1 LSSLTKGLILLLVI
15 LGIGVGLVFWKNK
28 VGGHAGGSYNSIS
41 KGEIETLLAD
51 VAKNNPMALKR
62 LAEDPE
68 MKKQQLDSLKQL
80 LAFASE
86 AQREGLTN
94 EPNNK
99 NELENIA
106 YEVVA
111 VNYDREINKDKGP
124 MPPFGFISEDQVKAF
139 WGEGA
144 QPETGWW
151 ESFKGKIGL
160 GKKDRELAFQKFID
174 TKLALLAESN
184 PQMKDKQLS
193 EEEKTQ
199 ARDFYAKINIY
210 HDEYET
216 KLAAGQIP
224 KELQDKIELQTKLQ
238 QSQFLARIY
247 SAKMAEKLKVT
258 DEEVAKYIADHP
270 ELGSGEKRAKAQEIL
285 DRAKAG
291 EDFVKLANEFS
302 EDPGNNGAKEGEKNG
317 GLYANVVKGKMVAPF
332 EAAALALEPG
342 QIAPELVETDFGFH
356 IIKLEKKGVSED
368 PALKGQETY
377 DARHILIGTG
387 IKDPENPM
395 GGEKP
400 VKIYVKQKLEEEKE
414 KKFLEEIVARN
425 NVTVAEDFTIPT
437 VTDEQIQ
444 EMMKKQQEM
453 RGGPGMGDEGG
464 AAPPPPPPAA
474 SKSASNSA
482 SNAANASQE
491 AGKKTN

>member
-1 LSSLTKGLILLLVI
+1 MSSLTKGLILLLVI
-15 LGIGVGLVFWKNK
+15 LGIGAGLVFWKNK
-28 VGGHAGGSYNSIS
+28 VGGHSVGSFNSIS
-41 KGEIETLLAD
+41 KAEIETLLSD

-99 NELENIA
+99 TELENIA

-111 VNYDREINKDKGP
+111 VNYDRDINKDKGP
-124 MPPFGFISEDQVKAF
+124 MPPFGFITEDQVKAF
-139 WGEGA
+139 WGEGE
-144 QPETGWW
+144 QPAPGWW
-151 ESFKGKIGL
+151 DSFKNKIGL
-160 GKKDRELAFQKFID
+160 GKKDRELAFQKFLD

-193 EEEKTQ
+193 EQEKTQ

-210 HDEYET
+210 YEEYET
-216 KLAAGQIP
+216 KLAAGQIS

-238 QSQFLARIY
+238 QAQFLARIY
-247 SAKMAEKLKVT
+247 SAKMADKLKVT
-258 DEEVAKYIADHP
+258 DEDVAKYIADHP
-270 ELGSGEKRAKAQEIL
+270 ELGGADKRAKAQGIL

-302 EDPGNNGAKEGEKNG
+302 EDPGNNGAKDGEKNG

-342 QIAPELVETDFGFH
+342 QISPELVETDFGYH
-356 IIKLEKKGVSED
+356 IIKLEKKGVSEEE
-368 PALKGQETY
+368 ATKGQEVY

-414 KKFLEEIVARN
+414 KTAMDEIVARN
-425 NVTVAEDFTIPT
+425 NVTVAEDFVIPT

-453 RGGPGMGDEGG
+453 RGGPGMEDEAGPAG
-464 AAPPPPPPAA
+464 PPPPSAEVK
-474 SKSASNSA
+474 KS
-482 SNAANASQE
+482 E
-491 AGKKTN
+491 AKKPEPKKTK

>member
-15 LGIGVGLVFWKNK
+15 LGIGAGLVFWKSK
-28 VGGHAGGSYNSIS
+28 VGGHAGGSYNSIN
-41 KGEIETLLAD
+41 KEEIETLLAD

-99 NELENIA
+99 AELQNIA

-111 VNYDREINKDKGP
+111 MNYDRDINKDKGP
-124 MPPFGFISEDQVKAF
+124 MPPFGFITEDQVKAF
-139 WGEGA
+139 WGEGEQ
-144 QPETGWW
+144 QPAGWW
-151 ESFKGKIGL
+151 DSFKNKIGL
-160 GKKDRELAFQKFID
+160 GRKDNELAFTKFLD
-174 TKLALLAESN
+174 TKLALLAETN
-184 PQMKDKQLS
+184 PQMKDKQLTD
-193 EEEKTQ
+193 EERSQ
-199 ARDFYAKINIY
+199 ARDFFAKINIY

-216 KLAAGQIP
+216 KLGSGQITP
-224 KELQDKIELQTKLQ
+224 ELQKKIELQTKLQ
-238 QSQFLARIY
+238 QAQFLARIY

-270 ELGSGEKRAKAQEIL
+270 ELGGGEKRAKAEEIL
-285 DRAKAG
+285 NRAKAG
-291 EDFVKLANEFS
+291 EDFAKLANEFS
-302 EDPGNNGAKEGEKNG
+302 EDPGNKGAKEGEFNG
-317 GLYANVVKGKMVAPF
+317 GLYANVAKGKMVAPF

-342 QIAPELVETDFGFH
+342 QVSPNLVETDFGYH
-356 IIKLEKKGVSED
+356 IIKLEKKGISED
-368 PALKGQETY
+368 EATKGQETY

-387 IKDPENPM
+387 IKDPDSPM

-400 VKIYVKQKLEEEKE
+400 VKLYVKQKLEEEKE
-414 KKFLEEIVARN
+414 KKTLEEIVARN
-425 NVTVAEDFTIPT
+425 NVTVAEDFTVPT
-437 VTDEQIQ
+437 VSDEQIQ

-453 RGGPGMGDEGG
+453 QGAPGMEDGPDG
-464 AAPPPPPPAA
+464 PPPP
-474 SKSASNSA
+474 SAKPETKKP
-482 SNAANASQE
+482 E
-491 AGKKTN
+491 AKKTK